1 MPASSIPFA
10 ITARSNLFSENSMSI
25 IAGSH
30 LRSLTRL
37 STFVGIAALAACS
50 DQTAPNP
57 LAPDQALESRGT
69 SELHGSDDGAVFV
82 TTNAANGNEV
92 KAFSRAADGSL
103 SPLGTFATGGT
114 GVGGVG
120 DPLTS
125 QGAAALSPDHKLLF
139 VVNAG
144 SNDVSVFRIKKD
156 GLKLV
161 DRESSA
167 GVFPVSIAASKDAVY
182 VLNAGSSEVEIFSY
196 NESGNLRA
204 RGRAAL
210 SPNTSGPTELR
221 VSPNGRWLDVTERL
235 SNTID
240 AFRIDEHGS
249 LNGPVKSAAAGQ
261 TPFGFQFTPNG
272 LVVVS
277 EAGSA
282 SASSYDQARD
292 GTLAPVSSAVS
303 NGGQAAP
310 CWLIVDPRGR
320 FAYTANAGG
329 SSISGFAIGNDGT
342 LTLLTPGGRTGDLGT
357 GAQPL
362 DIDFGGDG
370 RFLYVLKNGT
380 GTIGA
385 FAVNTD
391 GTLTP
396 RADTPGL
403 VAQAGFMGLVA
414 F

>member
-1 MPASSIPFA
+1 
-10 ITARSNLFSENSMSI
+10 MSI
-25 IAGSH
+25 NARLHPGY
-30 LRSLTRL
+30 LTRL
-37 STFVGIAALAACS
+37 ATLVGMAALAACS
-50 DQTAPNP
+50 DQTRTNP
-57 LAPDQALESRGT
+57 LAPDQALASRSVG
-69 SELHGSDDGAVFV
+69 GSGEGAVFV
-82 TTNAANGNEV
+82 TTNGANGNEV

-103 SPLGTFATGGT
+103 SPLGSFATGGT

-125 QGAAALSPDHKLLF
+125 QGTAALSPDHKLLF

-144 SNDVSVFRIKKD
+144 SNDVSVFQIKKD

-167 GVFPVSIAASKDAVY
+167 GVFPVSVAASENAVY
-182 VLNAGSSEVEIFSY
+182 VLNAGSSEVGIFGY
-196 NESGNLRA
+196 NDSGNLSS
-204 RGRAAL
+204 RGKAAL
-210 SPNTSGPTELR
+210 SPNTSGPTEVR
-221 VSPNGRWLDVTERL
+221 VSPNGRWLDVTERV

-240 AFRIDEHGS
+240 AFRIGDDGS
-249 LNGPVKSAAAGQ
+249 LGAPVESASAGQ
-261 TPFGFQFTPNG
+261 TPFGFQFTPKG
-272 LVVVS
+272 LVVIS

-282 SASSYDQARD
+282 SASSYNQTSN
-292 GTLAPVSSAVS
+292 GTLTPVSSAIS

-370 RFLYVLKNGT
+370 HFLYVLENGK

-385 FAVNTD
+385 FAVNAD

-396 RADTPGL
+396 LADTQGL
-403 VAQAGFMGLVA
+403 FAQSGFMGLVA

>member
-1 MPASSIPFA
+1 
-10 ITARSNLFSENSMSI
+10 
-25 IAGSH
+25 
-30 LRSLTRL
+30 
-37 STFVGIAALAACS
+37 
-50 DQTAPNP
+50 
-57 LAPDQALESRGT
+57 
-69 SELHGSDDGAVFV
+69 
-82 TTNAANGNEV
+82 
-92 KAFSRAADGSL
+92 
-103 SPLGTFATGGT
+103 
-114 GVGGVG
+114 VGGVG

-125 QGAAALSPDHKLLF
+125 QGTAALSPDHRLLF

-144 SNDVSVFRIKKD
+144 SNDVSVFQIKKD

-167 GVFPVSIAASKDAVY
+167 GVFPVSVAASENAVY
-182 VLNAGSSEVEIFSY
+182 VLNAGNSEVGIFGY
-196 NESGNLRA
+196 NESGNLSS
-204 RGRAAL
+204 RGTAAL
-210 SPNTSGPTELR
+210 SPNTSGPTEVR
-221 VSPNGRWLDVTERL
+221 VSPNGHWLDVTERL

-240 AFRIDEHGS
+240 AFRIGDDGS
-249 LNGPVKSAAAGQ
+249 LGAPVESASAGQ
-261 TPFGFQFTPNG
+261 TPFGFQFTPKG
-272 LVVVS
+272 LVVIS

-292 GTLAPVSSAVS
+292 GTLTPVSSAVS

-385 FAVNTD
+385 FAVNGD

-396 RADTPGL
+396 LADTQGL
-403 VAQAGFMGLVA
+403 VAKSGFMGLVA

>member
-1 MPASSIPFA
+1 
-10 ITARSNLFSENSMSI
+10 MSTN
-25 IAGSH
+25 AH
-30 LRSLTRL
+30 LHLGYLSRL
-37 STFVGIAALAACS
+37 ATLVGMAALAACS
-50 DQTAPNP
+50 DQARTSP
-57 LAPDQALESRGT
+57 LAPDQALASRGA
-69 SELHGSDDGAVFV
+69 SGSDQGAVFV
-82 TTNAANGNEV
+82 TTNGANGNEV

-144 SNDVSVFRIKKD
+144 SNDVSVFRIRND

-167 GVFPVSIAASKDAVY
+167 GVFPVSVAASDDALY
-182 VLNAGSSEVEIFSY
+182 VLNAGSNEVGIFSY
-196 NESGNLRA
+196 NESGNLRP
-204 RGRAAL
+204 RGTAAL
-210 SPNTSGPTELR
+210 SPNAAGGTEVR

-240 AFRIDEHGS
+240 AFRIGEDGS
-249 LNGPVKSAAAGQ
+249 LGAPVESASAGQ

-272 LVVVS
+272 LVVIS
-277 EAGSA
+277 EAGST
-282 SASSYDQARD
+282 SASSYDQARN
-292 GTLAPVSSAVS
+292 GTITPVSSAVS

-342 LTLLTPGGRTGDLGT
+342 LTLLTPGGRTGDLGV
-357 GAQPL
+357 GANPL
-362 DIDFGGDG
+362 DIDFGSNG

-385 FAVNTD
+385 FAVSAD

-396 RADTPGL
+396 LADTQGL
-403 VAQAGFMGLVA
+403 VAQSGFMGLVA